1 MGTRM
6 RRGKANVFQD
16 LGFDPEESEN
26 LRVRADLMIE
36 LSRLIESKG
45 WTQEEAAEIMGVSQ
59 PRISDLIRGKIDRF
73 SIDFLVSMLG
83 SAGIR
88 VRISTSVKSVA

>member
-16 LGFDPEESEN
+16 LGFDYEESEN